1 MNRSDI
7 IAKQKE
13 FLFPSV
19 ATFYNDPLPLA
30 RGEGQY
36 VWDVDGKRYMDFF
49 AGIEYT
55 RCLAS
60 FSVLVTAVSLSLSRS
75 CVLVLRSTVSRL
87 IHP

>member
-19 ATFYNDPLPLA
+19 ATFYKNPLPLA

-36 VWDVDGKRYMDFF
+36 VWDVEGKRYLERTTICSLDMFF
-49 AGIEYT
+49 RTHTDSNTHYARGQ
-55 RCLAS
+55 CLDQ
-60 FSVLVTAVSLSLSRS
+60 L
-75 CVLVLRSTVSRL
+75 
-87 IHP
+87 PG